1 MHNLGGKER
10 TAKTF
15 REFFVIIGPEVSAK
29 IGFICSDMWKPY
41 LSVIR
46 EKCSQA
52 LNILYRF
59 HIVAKVNEALARRH
73 PRLRSPAHE
82 E

>member
-59 HIVAKVNEALARRH
+59 HIVAKVNEALATSWRKIH
-73 PRLRSPAHE
+73 SFGERS
-82 E
+82 